1 MRARAAGA
9 GPALPPFTAGLSP
22 AIRASMLR
30 RPMTKTNPAMTR
42 ECALH
47 ANASS
52 GHLTWTYLYGK
63 KLSAGCASSIFCL
76 RSPNDNLLMQWNCRH
91 ILLQDLDRLTDH
103 CISLRL
109 IRFDTDLLDQQ
120 VERGVGVAAGVHLTP
135 LAVARSQQRI
145 ERVVG
150 IIRRRRPTQQV
161 EIGVV
166 VRREYFVE
174 VFRFRLRV
182 QIDLDPDTR

>member
-1 MRARAAGA
+1 MHASASLG
-9 GPALPPFTAGLSP
+9 SP
-22 AIRASMLR
+22 YLDVPVWKEIIRWLRQFDILLR
-30 RPMTKTNPAMTR
+30 RP
-42 ECALH
+42 
-47 ANASS
+47 
-52 GHLTWTYLYGK
+52 
-63 KLSAGCASSIFCL
+63 
-76 RSPNDNLLMQWNCRH
+76 NDDLLMQWNCRH